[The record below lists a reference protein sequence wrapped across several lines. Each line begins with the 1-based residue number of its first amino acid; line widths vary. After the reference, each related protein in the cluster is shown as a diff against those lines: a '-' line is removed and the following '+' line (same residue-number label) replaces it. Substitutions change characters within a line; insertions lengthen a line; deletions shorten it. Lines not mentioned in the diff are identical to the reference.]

1 MHSST
6 AIRAP
11 KLQDIAN
18 PKSRDLLRGLL
29 QKNNS
34 SGSRAAFLR
43 LMESAERR
51 DIAALDDNLRTN
63 PLFAHLTLAPEFP
76 REAPPFVEAGVFV
89 PIPGRGTRVNY
100 IIMRAERCREQVCDA
115 LRCLDDLNRKI
126 VDGDDIGILT
136 ASLNLLEKHGHSLAL
151 ARKFAFI
158 LGYLDKETQSWR
170 TAQKLFASYGA
181 EAHNYGAMALADSIG
196 SDFDYLALKGG
207 FNDYI
212 DCSTEASTSQNLGF
226 VSFHPIV
233 FRDDKIQDSLALHY
247 AVSLTDAVL
256 FMLVHRDLGLLPDA
270 CEFHPEIERTWAYIG
285 SNAPDF
291 SAYFK
296 RNNRFSDLQAFR
308 SAPAFL
314 EYDAFRNFRAALQQ
328 LFDEPEIRAREVS
341 VPSRYET
348 AFFASISTVGD
359 ILPPTSA
366 KCEPLPDN
374 FSNETAG
381 ILSRSCALAKV
392 AENGGD
398 FSAIDGAEMAALMG
412 ATTDIDRLLSTA
424 SLRAA
429 SRTAVEPFTKL
440 VLLTLIRAHSPATRD
455 AFQFKEAFQ
464 RYVLSNHGGSVVAFL
479 DAIAVVSAEIVGYFV
494 SLLDETMLSQMP
506 FLVLTSEAVYE
517 TRAQILEWH
526 AERTRD
532 ETSRDKAKQL
542 RIDRK
547 IAAIRGQINETR
559 LNIDGLRFRQ
569 WIEIS
574 KVSDFSGFIRQEV
587 LGALPQI
594 DISNKK
600 ALAEIRL
607 TAHRDPV
614 SRALV
619 ALMDCYREF
628 CVNPDFGVASYLG
641 RRIRHGTLRGT
652 LLDGLPNVDDYDLG
666 PSALTQYRQWHEAFA
681 NSIGGITSRLHFAGK
696 GAPKGAMISS
706 EIDSKE
712 KWDAVL
718 VCLHKIY
725 DQSQADHGAGSIA
738 FIIEQYCWYIF
749 EVELRAVRE
758 GIAECRNQFDTLK
771 IRHHA
776 GDASAIPFER
786 DVNISLST
794 SFNAVASWFNK
805 PPNISPVAQL
815 SDIVNVVLREAKAE
829 SLTYRPQITTAGVE
843 LELSGGVYYHVYD
856 ALTIIV
862 RNAAQHGSHPG
873 ELAITAHVEEQTSG
887 SVLHIEVSSQT
898 RAGDTALAA
907 VARMEKAGLAGPAN
921 ADIVEGGSGVRK
933 LKKMQLDRAILDF
946 EVRLDTR
953 KGQFIVV
960 AIRLPLTGLLS

>member
-1 MHSST
+1 MHSSPT
-6 AIRAP
+6 TRAP

-29 QKNNS
+29 QKKAEA
-34 SGSRAAFLR
+34 GVRAAFLR
-43 LMESAERR
+43 LMDSAERG

-76 REAPPFVEAGVFV
+76 CEAPPFVEAGVFV
-89 PIPGRGTRVNY
+89 PIPGRAARIDYV
-100 IIMRAERCREQVCDA
+100 IMRAERCFEQVCDA
-115 LRCLDDLNRKI
+115 LVCLDDLNRSI
-126 VDGDDIGILT
+126 VDGDDIGILA
-136 ASLNLLEKHGHSLAL
+136 ASSSLLDKHGHSLAL

-170 TAQKLFASYGA
+170 AAQKMFSSYGA
-181 EAHNYGAMALADSIG
+181 EAHNYGAMALADCIG
-196 SDFDYLALKGG
+196 SEFEYLDLKGG
-207 FNDYI
+207 FDSYI
-212 DCSTEASTSQNLGF
+212 NCAPDSSTSQNLAF

-233 FRDDKIQDSLALHY
+233 FRDDQILDCLALHY

-256 FMLVHRDLGLLPDA
+256 FLLEHRALGLLPER
-270 CEFHPEIERTWAYIG
+270 CRFHPEIERTWAQVRA
-285 SNAPDF
+285 NAPDF
-291 SAYFK
+291 SPYFA
-296 RNNRFSDLQAFR
+296 RNKRFSDLQTFR
-308 SAPAFL
+308 AAPAFL
-314 EYDAFRNFRAALQQ
+314 EYDEFRNFRAALQQ
-328 LFDEPEIRAREVS
+328 LFDEPDIREREV
-341 VPSRYET
+341 T
-348 AFFASISTVGD
+348 APNRFESEFFATVSTVAD
-359 ILPPTSA
+359 ILPPDA
-366 KCEPLPDN
+366 IACEPLPGV
-374 FSNETAG
+374 FCSSTAG
-381 ILSRSCALAKV
+381 VLSRSCALAKL
-392 AENGGD
+392 AESASD
-398 FSAIDGAEMAALMG
+398 FSAIDGTQMAALMG
-412 ATTDIDRLLSTA
+412 ATTNIDRLLPTA

-429 SRTAVEPFTKL
+429 SKTAVDPFTKL
-440 VLLTLIRAHSPATRD
+440 MLLTLIRAHSPATRD

-464 RYVLSNHGGSVVAFL
+464 RFVLTDHDGSVVAFL
-479 DAIAVVSAEIVGYFV
+479 EAIAKVSEEIVGYFIG
-494 SLLDETMLSQMP
+494 LLDETMLSQLP
-506 FLVLTSEAVYE
+506 FLVLTSEDVYE

-526 AERTRD
+526 AERIRD
-532 ETSRDKAKQL
+532 ESSRDKAKQL

-559 LNIDGLRFRQ
+559 LNIDSVRFRQ

-574 KVSDFSGFIRQEV
+574 KVSEFSGFIRQETIGV
-587 LGALPQI
+587 LPQI
-594 DISNKK
+594 DVTNKK

-628 CVNPDFGVASYLG
+628 CVNADFGVASYLG

-652 LLDGLPNVDDYDLG
+652 LLDGLPDAGDYGLG
-666 PSALTQYRQWHEAFA
+666 PSALAQYQQWQQAFA
-681 NSIGGITSRLHFAGK
+681 NSIGAITSRLHFAGK
-696 GAPKGAMISS
+696 GSPKGAMISPD
-706 EIDSKE
+706 IDSKE

-725 DQSQADHGAGSIA
+725 EQAQADHGAGGIA
-738 FIIEQYCWYIF
+738 FTIEQYCWYIF
-749 EVELRAVRE
+749 EIELRAVRE
-758 GIAECRNQFDTLK
+758 GIAECRNQFETLK

-776 GDASAIPFER
+776 GDATVIPFER

-815 SDIVNVVLREAKAE
+815 SDIVDVVLREAKAE
-829 SLTYRPQITTAGVE
+829 NLTYHPVVHTAGVE
-843 LELSGGVYYHVYD
+843 LELSGGVYYNVYD

-862 RNAAQHGSHPG
+862 RNAAQHGAHPG
-873 ELAITAHVEEQTSG
+873 ELTIAANVEERSLG

-898 RAGDTALAA
+898 QQGDAALAA

-933 LKKMQLDRAILDF
+933 LKKMQVDRAILDF
-946 EVRLDTR
+946 EVRPDTR

-960 AIRLPLTGLLS
+960 AIWLPLTGLLP